1 MPGLKSNKYSFF
13 RTLLTKKFCW
23 LPRKLV
29 LMERFYINQQENF
42 YRDIEINKKKK
53 FDFLKQRTLT

>member
-1 MPGLKSNKYSFF
+1 MPGLKSNKNSFF

-42 YRDIEINKKKK
+42 YRDIEINKKKY
-53 FDFLKQRTLT
+53 LTF

>member
-42 YRDIEINKKKK
+42 YRDIEINKKKC
-53 FDFLKQRTLT
+53 LTF

>member
-29 LMERFYINQQENF
+29 LMERLYINQQENF
-42 YRDIEINKKKK
+42 YRDIEINKKNI
-53 FDFLKQRTLT
+53 